1 MRHVIAF
8 RPLRRLAA
16 CATVALAVAACT
28 TMPELNEVKLVPDM
42 RTFLP
47 SNSSTYSNATAI
59 RTVRPVGP
67 EDLVDGQ
74 GLCAGAAAPA
84 PAPEADPAAGAGQ
97 LQMVRPVALEMTEC
111 EVARAL
117 GTPASAEAGT
127 NERGQ
132 RSLVMTYTT
141 GDRPGIYRFAAG
153 RLVSIER
160 GAEPAA
166 PAKPEKKGGKKTAP
180 AKKQTRPSA

>member
-8 RPLRRLAA
+8 RLCLRAAA
-16 CATVALAVAACT
+16 CAAAALAVAACT
-28 TMPELNEVKLVPDM
+28 TMPELNEVKLVPEM

-47 SNSSTYSNATAI
+47 SNSSTYLNATAM
-59 RTVRPVGP
+59 RTLRPVGP
-67 EDLVDGQ
+67 EDFVDGQ
-74 GLCAGAAAPA
+74 GMCAGMPGPAAAAEGGP
-84 PAPEADPAAGAGQ
+84 PAAEGQ

-127 NERGQ
+127 NEGGQ
-132 RSLVMTYTT
+132 RSLVMTYPA
-141 GDRPGIYRFAAG
+141 GDRPGIYRFVAG

-160 GAEPAA
+160 GPEPPA
-166 PAKPEKKGGKKTAP
+166 PAKPEKKPGKKAAP
-180 AKKQTRPSA
+180 AKKPNRPNA